1 MPDVHEFWDPNEWE
15 LHVFGLLQDRHGPL
29 NVQKVPA
36 RHKGD
41 HGLDYYS
48 LAHRVTYQCHA
59 VQEPCEV
66 ADRAEKQ
73 KAKITTDLKKF
84 CTRQVE
90 LLAMFGDVK
99 MDRWVLTVPL
109 HDSAQVNAHA
119 TTKTK
124 EVKRLGLPY
133 TSSVF
138 QVMIQDL
145 NSFDADSRSA
155 RAMQRRSIAIP
166 SRPASPQ
173 EIEEW
178 SKSSN
183 PLVHKLTSKLRKR
196 AGTDA
201 PSELEASVNEVVGWF
216 LARENAFEDLRLN
229 APQLHETLSAA
240 ISRRATRLRL
250 SGPSPD
256 GSAHEVLRAEL
267 DELTAELLLSVP
279 NFALSSAH
287 QLALGTLA
295 DWLMRCPLD
304 FPPYGNPR

>member
-1 MPDVHEFWDPNEWE
+1 
-15 LHVFGLLQDRHGPL
+15 
-29 NVQKVPA
+29 
-36 RHKGD
+36 
-41 HGLDYYS
+41 
-48 LAHRVTYQCHA
+48 
-59 VQEPCEV
+59 
-66 ADRAEKQ
+66 
-73 KAKITTDLKKF
+73 
-84 CTRQVE
+84 
-90 LLAMFGDVK
+90 
-99 MDRWVLTVPL
+99 
-109 HDSAQVNAHA
+109 
-119 TTKTK
+119 
-124 EVKRLGLPY
+124 
-133 TSSVF
+133 
-138 QVMIQDL
+138 
-145 NSFDADSRSA
+145 
-155 RAMQRRSIAIP
+155 
-166 SRPASPQ
+166 
-173 EIEEW
+173 
-178 SKSSN
+178 
-183 PLVHKLTSKLRKR
+183 VHKLTSKLRKR